1 MIVPNPCDK
10 HCPRR
15 SATCHVTCPD
25 WAKYE
30 KKRAEEYAERLRK
43 KNGMYSICDRREVNA
58 KYKYIMKTG
67 KGVKTW

>member
-10 HCPRR
+10 HCPKRE
-15 SATCHVTCPD
+15 AYCHTYCPK
-25 WAKYE
+25 WKEYE